1 MSQFLYQQMIIDH
14 SKNPKGYKKDPCG
27 CCTDAK
33 NPMCG
38 DHIKMCAEVKDG
50 VVVDM
55 SYYAEGCSISMAAAS
70 VLVSTMKGESISVF
84 KSTMDAYLKML
95 KGESYENLPKKL
107 SIFSGV
113 CQYPMRVKCAS
124 FAWHAAL
131 DAIEKAMKPVAL
143 SDKVITYWKNQVMDN
158 QGVGIYLGFKQIGCM
173 GWQFIPQVV
182 NEQPIDSET
191 HVFSNL
197 KVYIDPSVTELIAG
211 TKVVFQENDLGEGKV
226 VYEHPKAKQHCGC
239 GESFFMEEQ

>member
-1 MSQFLYQQMIIDH
+1 MSQLLYQQMIIDH
-14 SKNPKGYKKDPCG
+14 SKNPKGYKKDPSG

-95 KGESYENLPKKL
+95 KG
-107 SIFSGV
+107 
-113 CQYPMRVKCAS
+113 
-124 FAWHAAL
+124 
-131 DAIEKAMKPVAL
+131 
-143 SDKVITYWKNQVMDN
+143 
-158 QGVGIYLGFKQIGCM
+158 
-173 GWQFIPQVV
+173 
-182 NEQPIDSET
+182 
-191 HVFSNL
+191 
-197 KVYIDPSVTELIAG
+197 
-211 TKVVFQENDLGEGKV
+211 
-226 VYEHPKAKQHCGC
+226 
-239 GESFFMEEQ
+239 